1 MEFTIAFY
9 VSIILLGV
17 LLFAGVSRRP
27 KEEPAFFDR
36 VSSKEIQGFLAV
48 FIMLHQTVIVLD
60 KTDVDQGEMMFFYFY
75 GILAV
80 AFFFFCSGFGLIKR
94 WMTDANYISGFMRR
108 RFFTVLVPFFIC
120 NYIYL
125 TDALLGNIRIGSH
138 FGFGAVICSFFGIFL
153 VNNQMWFAV
162 EIMILYVV
170 FRIVFAKIRKP
181 LPGILI
187 MTGVVLLMILIGIL
201 SGHSESPVMSYWFK
215 GEWWYNTLLMFPLG
229 MIYAYKEDRINRIIK
244 KAFVSVL
251 IASSILFVLM
261 DQLHRYLLVEKTI
274 YWTEYYDSAHQL
286 WDKLAGLG
294 QETVFEIIFLIFV
307 ITLMSRFKFSNIVLK
322 FLGKISLEIIML
334 NYLMANRLF
343 FLCQQYG
350 IMVYLLAVIA
360 STIAASSVVYIIK
373 NIVLERKSGLFD
385 GKVT

>member
-9 VSIILLGV
+9 VSIALLLA
-17 LLFAGVSRRP
+17 LLLMGVSRRP
-27 KEEPAFFDR
+27 KEGPAFFDR

-48 FIMLHQTVIVLD
+48 FIMLHQTVIILD
-60 KTDVDQGEMMFFYFY
+60 QSSVNQGEMMFFYFY

-94 WMTDANYISGFMRR
+94 WMTDNSYIKGFMRR
-108 RFFTVLVPFFIC
+108 RVFTVLVPFFIC

-170 FRIVFAKIRKP
+170 FRIVFAKVKKP
-181 LPGILI
+181 ITGILI
-187 MTGVVLLMILIGIL
+187 MTGVVLLMILTGLL

-229 MIYAYKEDRINRIIK
+229 MIYAYKEERINKIIK
-244 KAFVSVL
+244 KAYVSIL

-274 YWTEYYDSAHQL
+274 YWTEYYGSAHQIL
-286 WDKLAGLG
+286 DKLAGLG
-294 QETVFEIIFLIFV
+294 QETIFEIIFLILV
-307 ITLMSRFKFSNIVLK
+307 ITLMSAFKFSNIILK

-343 FLCQQYG
+343 FLYRQYG
-350 IMVYLLAVIA
+350 ILVYLLAVAA